1 MKLHTSIGPNPRV
14 VKMFLAEKG
23 LALDFVEVDL
33 RGGENRREPYNAAV
47 NPAGQT
53 PALELD
59 DGAYLTEI
67 TAICEYLEERQ
78 PSPPL
83 IGTTAEQRAA
93 TRMWTRRVDIKI
105 CEPLANGFR
114 YAEGLGLFEN
124 RMRCLPEA
132 APGLKALAH
141 DGEQWLEGH
150 FQGPWI
156 AGDRFT
162 LADILLF
169 CFIDFGG
176 VVGQPLDP
184 ALTKL
189 NDWFA
194 RVKAR
199 PSAAASA

>member
-23 LALDFVEVDL
+23 LEMPFVKVDL
-33 RGGENRREPYNAAV
+33 MGGENRREPYNAGV
-47 NPAGQT
+47 NRAGQT

-59 DGAYLTEI
+59 DGSTLTEI

-83 IGTTAEQRAA
+83 IGATAEERAA
-93 TRMWTRRVDIKI
+93 TRMWTRRADLKV
-105 CEPLANGFR
+105 CEPMANGFR
-114 YAEGLGLFEN
+114 YAEGLPLFQS

-132 APGLKALAH
+132 AAGLKAVAH
-141 DGEQWLEGH
+141 DGLEWLEGE
-150 FQGPWI
+150 FKGPWI
-156 AGDRFT
+156 AGDRST

-169 CFIDFGG
+169 CFLDFGAT
-176 VVGQPLDP
+176 VGQPLDP
-184 ALTKL
+184 AFGKLTA
-189 NDWFA
+189 WFA
-194 RVKAR
+194 SVKGR